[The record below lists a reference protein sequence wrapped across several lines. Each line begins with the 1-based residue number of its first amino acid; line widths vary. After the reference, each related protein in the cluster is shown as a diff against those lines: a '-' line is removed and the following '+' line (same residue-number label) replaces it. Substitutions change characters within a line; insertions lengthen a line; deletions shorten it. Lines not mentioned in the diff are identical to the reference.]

1 MMKQK
6 NSFVIGEIVKFINK
20 IEMDVQKE
28 NPELYDKVQAYVWKN
43 YTNYTNKKLIIRE
56 FDSHFKI
63 NINREDA
70 PLVLGKGITS

>member
-1 MMKQK
+1 
-6 NSFVIGEIVKFINK
+6 
-20 IEMDVQKE
+20 MDVQKE

-70 PLVLGKGITS
+70 PLILGRSRWYRWCSRTSRSSR

>member
-1 MMKQK
+1 
-6 NSFVIGEIVKFINK
+6 
-20 IEMDVQKE
+20 MDIQKE
-28 NPELYDKVQAYVWKN
+28 NPELYDKVQAYVWKK
-43 YTNYTNKKLIIRE
+43 YRNYTNKKLIIRE

>member
-70 PLVLGKGITS
+70 PLVLGKGIAA